1 MLVLEVKLSSLLIT
15 HGYLGHFMLLRRIV
29 RFYVAVK
36 KRLSFVVRSYFS
48 GCGNDKKLLFI
59 HKSPTMYAP

>member
-29 RFYVAVK
+29 RFYAAVK
-36 KRLSFVVRSYFS
+36 KKAEF
-48 GCGNDKKLLFI
+48 CGQELLFWLW
-59 HKSPTMYAP
+59 K